1 VSVRNKRARNT
12 VYLRAVKMIDPN
24 SGEVVAAFVPAFPC
38 DRSALR
44 ARKIATGSEVR
55 AMLSKPRNTRFHRLG
70 HALAAFIAEHIPEFD
85 GNAHDAL
92 KRMQRESGVCCEPLE
107 IDLGPLGKV
116 AVNQARSI
124 AFDEMDEAE
133 FAVLFSGICD
143 YIGKK
148 YLGCMPREEVE
159 EAVKMMDGSA

>member
-1 VSVRNKRARNT
+1 MTTRNKRARNT
-12 VYLRAVKMIDPN
+12 VYLRAVKMVDPAT
-24 SGEVVAAFVPAFPC
+24 GELVAAFVPAFAC
-38 DRSALR
+38 DRAVLR
-44 ARKIATGSEVR
+44 ARKIATGSEIR
-55 AMLSKPRNTRFHRLG
+55 ATLSKPRNPRFHRLG
-70 HALAAFIAEHIPEFD
+70 HALAAFVAEHIPEFE

-133 FAVLFSGICD
+133 FSALFSGVCD

-159 EAVKMMDGSA
+159 EAVKMMEGSA